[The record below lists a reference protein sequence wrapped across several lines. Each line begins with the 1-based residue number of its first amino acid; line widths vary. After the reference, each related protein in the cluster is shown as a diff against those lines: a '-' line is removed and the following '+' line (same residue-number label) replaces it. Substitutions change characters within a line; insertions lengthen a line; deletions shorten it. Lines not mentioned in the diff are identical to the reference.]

1 MEISKDMLKTET
13 NITGEQLYSAIDT
26 LEELYQSKRTVAL
39 KTAKEREVLSSKFM
53 LKNNSLV
60 MVVSY
65 CPKPNRNVLLVPTE
79 HSKLDLCEALHK
91 KSVIIDFYN
100 SQRCGVDIVN
110 QMLRDYSCQLTCDS
124 WVVVVFRT
132 ILCLYFN
139 LKKITS
145 NFYQP

>member
-1 MEISKDMLKTET
+1 MEISKDMLKTGR

-39 KTAKEREVLSSKFM
+39 KTAQEREVLSSKFM

-79 HSKLDLCEALHK
+79 HSELDLCEALHK

-110 QMLRDYSCQLTCDS
+110 HCDS

-132 ILCLYFN
+132 ILCLFFN
-139 LKKITS
+139 LKKTTS

>member
-1 MEISKDMLKTET
+1 MEISKDMLKTGR

-65 CPKPNRNVLLVPTE
+65 CTKPNRNVLLVPTE
-79 HSKLDLCEALHK
+79 HSELDLCEALHK

-110 QMLRDYSCQLTCDS
+110 HCDS

-132 ILCLYFN
+132 ILCLFFN
-139 LKKITS
+139 LKKTTS

>member
-1 MEISKDMLKTET
+1 MEISKDMLKTGT

-65 CPKPNRNVLLVPTE
+65 CPKP
-79 HSKLDLCEALHK
+79 DLCEALHK

-100 SQRCGVDIVN
+100 SQRRGVDIVN
-110 QMLRDYSCQLTCDS
+110 QMLRDYTCQLTCDS